1 MQDQITSRTIKGFNH
16 NSGGL
21 MSTSRREFL
30 KNAAV
35 AGAVVAAGSLINKSA
50 EAVSPSV
57 DKDLNGIIEMHVY
70 VFYDMCK

>member
-1 MQDQITSRTIKGFNH
+1 
-16 NSGGL
+16 
-21 MSTSRREFL
+21 MSTSPREFL

-57 DKDLNGIIEMHVY
+57 DKDLNGIIEMHVHAAPD
-70 VFYDMCK
+70 VHNRSIDQLNLTHQFK